1 MIVMNATRPR
11 LLRAF
16 ALTGLALVLA
26 VSGIPGERSSLWR
39 EGAKAYAE
47 QQSLVRITQSGPG
60 AHRTLKLGLNKAIV
74 VDLPEDAQDIL
85 VADPSLA
92 DAVTRTSRRI
102 YLFGKSV
109 GQTNIFIFGAN
120 GREIVSLDLQ
130 IERDIDGLEANLRRF
145 IPDSNIKVEII
156 SDNVVLTGT
165 VRTPQDSA
173 RAVAL
178 AQAFVR
184 GGEATTRNQTAT
196 SNSSGSGAVA
206 IYAEGR
212 QRSQIVNMLTIEGDD
227 QVTLKITVAEVRREI
242 LKQLGFNTTLQNTIS
257 GNTPVTAANPADS
270 SAISAAIS
278 TALGKYSLASVIN
291 AMEEAK
297 VIKTLAEPTLTAT
310 SGQSATFSSG
320 GELIKTIN
328 QANGSTTTQTYDYGI
343 KLNFTPVVLSAGRI
357 SLKIETEVSEP
368 MTTGSTTE
376 FRKRQATTSVELPSG
391 GSIALAG
398 LISDNINQ
406 QSTGVPGA
414 RSVPILGA
422 LFRNKQFDRKETELV
437 IIATPYLTRPV
448 ARNQLQRPD
457 DNFNPAGDGAMYFL
471 NRVNKVYGRKD
482 ANTTGAYHGTVGFI
496 YK

>member
-1 MIVMNATRPR
+1 MQSAIVFFARATT
-11 LLRAF
+11 
-16 ALTGLALVLA
+16 LTGLALSISFVGL
-26 VSGIPGERSSLWR
+26 PGERSSLW
-39 EGAKAYAE
+39 GHGMQAWAE
-47 QQSLVRITQSGPG
+47 QQALVRITQSGPG

-74 VDLPEDAQDIL
+74 VDLPADAHDIL
-85 VADPSLA
+85 VANPEMA

-102 YLFGKSV
+102 YLFGKTV
-109 GQTNIFIFGAN
+109 GQTNIFIFGAD
-120 GREIVSLDLQ
+120 GREIISLDLE
-130 IERDIDGLEANLRRF
+130 IERDIDGLEANIRRF

-156 SDNVVLTGT
+156 SDNVVLSGT

-173 RAVAL
+173 RAVSL
-178 AQAFVR
+178 AQAFIK
-184 GGEATTRNQTAT
+184 GGEATTRSRTAT
-196 SNSSGSGAVA
+196 SESSGEGAVA
-206 IYAEGR
+206 IYNENR
-212 QRSQIVNMLTIEGDD
+212 QTSQIVNMLTIEGDD

-242 LKQLGFNTTLQNTIS
+242 LKQLGFNTSLQNSIS
-257 GNTPVTAANPADS
+257 GNTAVTAANPADS
-270 SAISAAIS
+270 TAISAAIS

-320 GELIKTIN
+320 GELIRNIN

-368 MTTGSTTE
+368 ATTGSTSD

-398 LISDNINQ
+398 LISDDVDQ
-406 QSTGVPGA
+406 QSRGVPGA
-414 RSVPILGA
+414 RSVPLLGA
-422 LFRNKQFDRKETELV
+422 LFRNKQYQRKETELV

-482 ANTTGAYHGTVGFI
+482 AETTGAYHGTVGFI